1 MSELYT
7 GWLLPAKWAIQAQTG
22 TVAMKSSIWTAAC
35 AVLALLWLDGSAA
48 AQIKIRVGKAQ
59 AQQFAFVPVDVGIQV
74 GIFKKHGVDI
84 EIENFAG
91 DAKLLQGL
99 TAGSVDIALGGGP
112 TLAFIPKG
120 TPMLG
125 IAAIAGPPGT
135 IMLVVLKNGPVKT
148 EADLKGRT
156 VSVST
161 KGSLTYWLAQE
172 LSRRNGWG
180 NDGIK
185 IAPLGSPIAQV
196 AALRTG
202 QIDGVVT
209 DSSTVFRV
217 EEDGVGRILVRF
229 GDRIKDFHVHA
240 AFASKT
246 MIAQHPDAIR
256 AFLAAWFETI
266 KYMETHK
273 DETIAIAS
281 KVTGVSKTVS
291 TRNYDA
297 IMPIFSHNG
306 HFEPKAL
313 DVLAGS
319 FVDMG
324 ALPTKPDMSKLYTEE
339 FLPKQQ

>member
-1 MSELYT
+1 
-7 GWLLPAKWAIQAQTG
+7 
-22 TVAMKSSIWTAAC
+22 MKSTFWATAC
-35 AVLALLWLDGSAA
+35 AALALLWLDGSAA
-48 AQIKIRVGKAQ
+48 AQTKVRVGKAQ
-59 AQQFAFVPVDVGIQV
+59 AQQFAFVPVNVGIEA
-74 GIFKKHGVDI
+74 GIFKKQGLDI
-84 EIENFAG
+84 EIANFAG

-99 TAGSVDIALGGGP
+99 SAGAVDIALGGGP

-125 IAAIAGPPGT
+125 VAALADAPGT
-135 IMLVVLKNGPVKT
+135 ILLVVLKNGPMKS
-148 EADLKGRT
+148 EDDLKGRT

-172 LSRRNGWG
+172 LSRQRGWG

-185 IAPLGSPIAQV
+185 IAPLGSPIAQI

-202 QIDGVVT
+202 QVDGVVT

-217 EEDGVGRILVRF
+217 EDEGIGRILVRF

-240 AFASKT
+240 AFASKA
-246 MIAQHPDAIR
+246 MIAQHPEAVR

-273 DETIAIAS
+273 DETIAIAA
-281 KVTGVSKTVS
+281 KVTGVSRAVS
-291 TRNYDA
+291 ARNYDE
-297 IMPIFSHNG
+297 IMPILSRTG
-306 HFEPKAL
+306 HFKPKAL

-324 ALPTKPDMSKLYTEE
+324 ALPAKPDMSKLYTEE
-339 FLPKQQ
+339 FLPKQ

>member
-1 MSELYT
+1 
-7 GWLLPAKWAIQAQTG
+7 
-22 TVAMKSSIWTAAC
+22 MKSSFWAAAC
-35 AVLALLWLDGSAA
+35 AALALFWFDGGAA
-48 AQIKIRVGKAQ
+48 AQMKIRVGKAQ
-59 AQQFAFVPVDVGIQV
+59 AQQFAFVPVDVGIAA

-99 TAGSVDIALGGGP
+99 AAGSVDIALGGGP

-125 IAAIAGPPGT
+125 IAALADAPGT
-135 IMLVVLKNGPVKT
+135 ILLVVLKNGPVKT
-148 EADLKGRT
+148 EDDLKGRT

-172 LSRRNGWG
+172 LSRQHGWG

-209 DSSTVFRV
+209 DTSTIFRV
-217 EEDGVGRILVRF
+217 EEEGIGRILVRF
-229 GDRIKDFHVHA
+229 SDHIKDFHVHA
-240 AFASKT
+240 AFASKD
-246 MIAQHPDAIR
+246 MMAKHPDAVR

-273 DETIAIAS
+273 DPSVDIAA
-281 KVTGVSKTVS
+281 KVTGTSKTVAA
-291 TRNYDA
+291 RNYDE
-297 IMPIFSHNG
+297 IMPIFSRTG
-306 HFEPKAL
+306 HFKPKAL

-319 FVDMG
+319 FVEMG

-339 FLPKQQ
+339 FLPKQ